1 MRSRIDVNERKIASR
16 VKDSDFTPKKAV
28 QALVQTRSKFSFED
42 TWQLARLLAWA
53 ILDQRANQRPR
64 KEVDGRSTTAR
75 RRFTSLHASQVG
87 LYTLALLEGRQA
99 KRQINDETTKLLR
112 RLIKAQGGMRAFV
125 LARGSR
131 NLYNRSRVAESDLRY
146 IYLIVEYLCRCKQY
160 GYEHKADIETAKQFI
175 SQCAHEGNDTYG
187 VSKIE
192 KLWLKY
198 KDSAPYIFSFYR
210 FISRGLGRKAKQPEE
225 VLSFLETLASDK
237 DRMKEL
243 IGRAAYA
250 ADILD
255 KLARNVRIKDFV
267 DVQRAI
273 PSLRPFNEFELAMI
287 NNIDRNAP
295 IC

>member
-1 MRSRIDVNERKIASR
+1 MRSRIDVKERKIASR
-16 VKDSDFTPKKAV
+16 RKDSDFTPGRAV
-28 QALVQTRSKFSFED
+28 QTLVQAQSTFLFED
-42 TWQLARLLAWA
+42 TWQLAWLLAWA

-64 KEVDGRSTTAR
+64 KDVNRESTAVR
-75 RRFTSLHASQVG
+75 KRFASEHASQVG
-87 LYTLALLEGRQA
+87 LYTLALFENRQA
-99 KRQINDETTKLLR
+99 QKQIDDETTKKLR

-131 NLYNRSRVAESDLRY
+131 NLYNRSRVAERDLRY

-160 GYEHKADIETAKQFI
+160 GYGNKADIETAKQFI

-198 KDSAPYIFSFYR
+198 KDSAPYIFSFHR
-210 FISRGLGRKAKQPEE
+210 FIAPGLGRKAKWPEE
-225 VLSFLETLASDK
+225 VLTFLETLASDR

-255 KLARNVRIKDFV
+255 KLARNVRIKDFD
-267 DVQRAI
+267 DVQRAM
-273 PSLRPFNEFELAMI
+273 PPLRPFNEIELAMI